1 MKKIKIIMIAAIF
14 AVTMNGIAFA
24 EEAPQEVFDLATSK
38 LAEIGKEPV
47 IIKAVKAANAEKK
60 SLSSIH
66 ELDEKWKAKA
76 GIADYMQV
84 LMDNACGE
92 YLRELQNVEPYIAE
106 AFAMDNQGANVCI
119 TGKTSDYWQGDENKF
134 VIAYNRGR
142 GGIFVDEVEFD
153 DRTQINISQVSV
165 PVMEGDN
172 VIGAITFGV
181 DIDLLNLSLQ
191 RTAQNQN

>member
-60 SLSSIH
+60 SLSSIQ
-66 ELDEKWKAKA
+66 ELDEKWKAKT

-84 LMDNACGE
+84 LMDNACGK

-134 VIAYNRGR
+134 VISYNRGR
-142 GGIFVDEVEFD
+142 GGVFVDVVEFD
-153 DRTQINISQVSV
+153 DSTQINITQVSV

-181 DIDLLNLSLQ
+181 DIDQLN
-191 RTAQNQN
+191 

>member
-38 LAEIGKEPV
+38 LAKIGKEPV
-47 IIKAVKAANAEKK
+47 IIKAVKAANAENK
-60 SLSSIH
+60 SLSSIQ

-84 LMDNACGE
+84 LMDNTCGK

-134 VIAYNRGR
+134 VISYNRGR
-142 GGIFVDEVEFD
+142 GGVFVDVVEFD
-153 DRTQINISQVSV
+153 DSTQINITQVSV

-181 DIDLLNLSLQ
+181 DIDQLN
-191 RTAQNQN
+191 